1 MIDVKYIH
9 THTYTYGYRYMY
21 TSKHRG
27 IFHIHNTF
35 NGYSFIF
42 FSILFLMTIVS
53 FFPSFSYLFTTPLF
67 PPSFLPSF
75 LLLPFFKT
83 PFLFL
88 YMYII
93 RFPYIFNINSF
104 PLIYCAVFT
113 IFSPLH
119 YFYFYFIFSFI
130 HSFLFTFSH
139 SLSHTFYYFS

>member
-9 THTYTYGYRYMY
+9 THTYTYGYKYMY

-42 FSILFLMTIVS
+42 FDIVFYDDC
-53 FFPSFSYLFTTPLF
+53 FFSPLF
-67 PPSFLPSF
+67 FLPFHNSIISPSF
-75 LLLPFFKT
+75 LLLPFLT

-93 RFPYIFNINSF
+93 RFTYIFNMNSI

-113 IFSPLH
+113 IFSPPH
-119 YFYFYFIFSFI
+119 YFLFFILSFHSFI
-130 HSFLFTFSH
+130 HSYSH
-139 SLSHTFYYFS
+139 SLVHSLTLFIDFLD